1 MTNRQPDIRDART
14 RALDLLLQHEIHQ
27 PPVDVAEI
35 AARQGIAV
43 QFHELEDEVS
53 GMLVQTPQGKFIGVN
68 VRHHPNRQRFT
79 IAHEIAHSQLHP
91 NTPTVYVDGM
101 MMHFR
106 GEQLSRAEPIEVE
119 ANAFAAALLMPEHFL
134 RDDLG
139 SRTLDLFDETAVKQ
153 LAQRYKVSPQALT
166 YRLMELKL
174 VGGGVP
180 LESDGL

>member
-1 MTNRQPDIRDART
+1 MTIRRPEVSGARA
-14 RALDLLLQHEIHQ
+14 RAHELLEQHGIAQ

-35 AARQGIAV
+35 AAREGIEV
-43 QFHELEDEVS
+43 QLHELGDDVS
-53 GMLVQTPQGKFIGVN
+53 GMLVQTPQGSFIGIN
-68 VRHHPNRQRFT
+68 ARHHPNRQRFT

-106 GEQLSRAEPIEVE
+106 GEQLARAEPIEVE

-134 RDDLG
+134 RNDLRH
-139 SRTLDLFDETAVKQ
+139 RTIDLFDEAAVKQ

-166 YRLMELKL
+166 YRLMELNL
-174 VGGGVP
+174 LGGGAP
-180 LESDGL
+180 PDGQK